1 MNRPTLDVTNTPQRN
16 RLTVAFR
23 AILVIP
29 HAIVLN
35 IWDNLTQII
44 SVIQWFI
51 ILFTGKRNKSIWAL
65 QNSWLSYAA
74 RVESYGALLYDKW
87 PSFGEPTA
95 DDVIRY
101 SFEYEEEASRASN
114 FFRIILVIPAFFVYM
129 FLVFCGVFVAVV
141 SWFAILFT
149 GRHSQGMF
157 NFLLKVT
164 RYSMSIRAYMALMT
178 DEYPTTRVQ
187 PAASAPLPK
196 ANWAPP
202 TV

>member
-1 MNRPTLDVTNTPQRN
+1 MTHPTLDVTNTPQRN

-23 AILVIP
+23 AILAIP
-29 HAIVLN
+29 HAVVLN
-35 IWDNLTQII
+35 IWDNLIQIVA
-44 SVIQWFI
+44 VIQWFI
-51 ILFTGKRNKSIWAL
+51 ILFTGKRNKGIWTL

-95 DDVIRY
+95 DDIIRY
-101 SFEYEEEASRASN
+101 SFEYKAEASRASN
-114 FFRIILVIPAFFVYM
+114 FFRIILVIPAFFVYI
-129 FLVFCGVFVAVV
+129 FLVLCGIFVAVV

-187 PAASAPLPK
+187 PAAIAPRP
-196 ANWAPP
+196 ATNWAPP

>member
-1 MNRPTLDVTNTPQRN
+1 MTRPTLDLTNSPQRK

-23 AILVIP
+23 AILAIP
-29 HAIVLN
+29 HAIALN
-35 IWDNLTQII
+35 IWDNLIQIVA
-44 SVIQWFI
+44 VIQWFI
-51 ILFTGKRNKSIWAL
+51 ILFTGKRNKGIWTL

-74 RVESYGALLYDKW
+74 RVESYEALLYDKW

-101 SFEYEEEASRASN
+101 SFEYKAETNRASN
-114 FFRIILVIPAFFVYM
+114 FFRIVLVIPAFFVYI
-129 FLVFCGVFVAVV
+129 FLVLCGLCVGVV

-149 GRHSQGMF
+149 GRHPQCMF

-164 RYSMSIRAYMALMT
+164 RFSMAIRAYVALMT
-178 DEYPTTRVQ
+178 DEYPTTRVH
-187 PAASAPLPK
+187 PAANAPRP
-196 ANWAPP
+196 ATNWAPP

>member
-1 MNRPTLDVTNTPQRN
+1 MTSPTLHVTNTPQRN

-23 AILVIP
+23 AILTIP

-95 DDVIRY
+95 DDVISY
-101 SFEYEEEASRASN
+101 SFEYEEDASRASN
-114 FFRIILVIPAFFVYM
+114 FFRIILVIPAFFVYI
-129 FLVFCGVFVAVV
+129 FLVLCGLLVGVI

-149 GRHSQGMF
+149 GRHPQGMF
-157 NFLLKVT
+157 NYLLKVT
-164 RYSMSIRAYMALMT
+164 RYSMAIRAYMALMT
-178 DEYPTTRVQ
+178 DEYPTTRIQ
-187 PAASAPLPK
+187 PSASAPRP
-196 ANWAPP
+196 ATNWPPP

>member
-1 MNRPTLDVTNTPQRN
+1 MNRPTLDITNTPHRN
-16 RLTVAFR
+16 RLTIAFR
-23 AILVIP
+23 ALLVIP

-51 ILFTGKRNKSIWAL
+51 ILFTGKRNKSI
-65 QNSWLSYAA
+65 
-74 RVESYGALLYDKW
+74 
-87 PSFGEPTA
+87 P
-95 DDVIRY
+95 Y

-149 GRHSQGMF
+149 GRHPQGMF

-187 PAASAPLPK
+187 SAAITPRPA

>member
-1 MNRPTLDVTNTPQRN
+1 MTRPTLDITKTPQRN

-44 SVIQWFI
+44 SVVQWFI
-51 ILFTGKRNKSIWAL
+51 ILFTGKRNKSIWTL
-65 QNSWLSYAA
+65 QSSWLSYAA

-95 DDVIRY
+95 DAVISY

-129 FLVFCGVFVAVV
+129 FLVFGGLFAAVV

-149 GRHSQGMF
+149 GRHPQGLF
-157 NFLLKVT
+157 KYLLKVT
-164 RYSMSIRAYMALMT
+164 RYSISIRAYMALMT

-187 PAASAPLPK
+187 PIASTPQPAT
-196 ANWAPP
+196 NWPPP

>member
-1 MNRPTLDVTNTPQRN
+1 MTSPTLHVTNTPQRN

-23 AILVIP
+23 AILAIP

-44 SVIQWFI
+44 SVVQWFI
-51 ILFTGKRNKSIWAL
+51 ILFTGKRNKSIWTL
-65 QNSWLSYAA
+65 QSSWLSYAA

-95 DDVIRY
+95 DDVISY
-101 SFEYEEEASRASN
+101 SFVYEEEASRASN

-129 FLVFCGVFVAVV
+129 FLVIAGLFAAVV

-149 GRHSQGMF
+149 GRHPQGLF

-164 RYSMSIRAYMALMT
+164 RYSMAIRAYMALMT

-187 PAASAPLPK
+187 PAASAPVPK